1 MTRGLGTEVNGG
13 DGDRVK
19 IEVDLEGGVVM
30 SARASGSGCEVSTKA
45 SSAVTRLAR
54 GRSRSEALAL
64 AITDVTGQ
72 IGPLDAD
79 RQRCALTAIAALRA
93 AILDAHMKAIA

>member
-1 MTRGLGTEVNGG
+1 VNDG

-19 IEVDLEGGVVM
+19 IEVELAGGVVM
-30 SARASGSGCEVSTKA
+30 SARASGAGCEVSTKA
-45 SSAVTRLAR
+45 SSVLTRLAR
-54 GRSRSEALAL
+54 GRSRSEVLAL

-72 IGPLDAD
+72 IGPLDAE
-79 RQRCALTAIAALRA
+79 RESCVVTAISALRA